1 MYCSS
6 AVLNELQNRPLDASA
21 EPLIPKS
28 MDCTHMGGLDRIESL
43 LPVFPS
49 TCPYA
54 VEFFIHSCIIH
65 NADSL
70 SIPVCVLWHNRLCGL
85 FEPKQQ
91 ADWLTSGTCGQ
102 RTGKSE
108 TKIEIKVSKSTV
120 NVIPVDDVMEW
131 NDNFS
136 SCLSA
141 RTHFW
146 EVFHVCIVSE
156 ECSGGAVCAF
166 CSSTCPFSPHLLGL
180 LSCGN
185 LGNLVSKGG
194 RARETFFSQCAFSL
208 LKNWVET
215 SWTI

>member
-146 EVFHVCIVSE
+146 EVFHVCIGVRNVQ
-156 ECSGGAVCAF
+156 GGLCVHFILPPALFPLTFWVYFLVVTLA
-166 CSSTCPFSPHLLGL
+166 TLWARGGEQEKPFFPSVHF
-180 LSCGN
+180 LSW
-185 LGNLVSKGG
+185 
-194 RARETFFSQCAFSL
+194 RIE
-208 LKNWVET
+208 
-215 SWTI
+215 